1 MSFLLYN
8 AVTQREGYSPAQR
21 LLSFEGAFKVNPSMA
36 SFSSLAVFTLCVKRL
51 PLENLATNS
60 YTMAMKKDKAI
71 LLILVAFLAG
81 FIIGAISGIKF
92 YAAQRGETA
101 AVPHEHEGGPP
112 PGPQAKQN
120 LTQEIAQ
127 LEDLLKRDP
136 NNLQALVSLGN
147 AYFDTNQYNKAIDV
161 YQRALKVD
169 PKNADVRTD
178 LGIMY
183 RSIKDYDSAVR
194 EFRQAA
200 KDNPTHINSRF
211 NLAIVLQSDKKDIP
225 GAISAWEDF
234 LKVEPAGQRA
244 GMAQAQLEQ
253 LKSLA
258 K

>member
-1 MSFLLYN
+1 VS
-8 AVTQREGYSPAQR
+8 AG
-21 LLSFEGAFKVNPSMA
+21 
-36 SFSSLAVFTLCVKRL
+36 VKKNL

-60 YTMAMKKDKAI
+60 YSIVMKKDKAI
-71 LLILVAFLAG
+71 LLIIVAFLAG

-92 YAAQRGETA
+92 YAAQRGESA
-101 AVPHEHEGGPP
+101 SVPHEHEGGPAS
-112 PGPQAKQN
+112 PQAKAN

-127 LEDLLKRDP
+127 FEDVLKRDP
-136 NNLQALVSLGN
+136 NNLQALIPLGN
-147 AYFDTNQYNKAIDV
+147 AYFDTNQYNKAIDA
-161 YQRALKVD
+161 YQRALKID

-178 LGIMY
+178 MGIMY
-183 RSIKDYDSAVR
+183 RSIKDYDGAAR

-211 NLAIVLQSDKKDIP
+211 NLAIVMQTDKKDIP
-225 GAISAWEDF
+225 GAILAWEDF